1 MKKIAVATI
10 LLLYTFIQLGIMG
23 WHYYKP
29 IIHAICYNQFL
40 LRKESPDNIFIV
52 KTDTATYQQSRQK
65 DDEIVWK
72 GVLYD
77 IKNVVIK
84 DKEVTITM
92 EQDIAET
99 SLMNICHNI
108 HEQIKKNT
116 LPGSPTDI
124 SFYQWI
130 FKFYKPA
137 EDSKL
142 LIAVLSIT
150 PKNSL
155 YYSNYFSSFF
165 PNGPFQPP
173 DFMI

>member
-1 MKKIAVATI
+1 MKKIAILII

-29 IIHAICYNQFL
+29 IIHAICYQQFRL
-40 LRKESPDNIFIV
+40 ESHNPDNASIIEI
-52 KTDTATYQQSRQK
+52 DTATLHQIRENE
-65 DDEIVWK
+65 DEIIWK

-77 IKNVVIK
+77 IKSVVVNGN
-84 DKEVTITM
+84 EVSLTIQ
-92 EQDIAET
+92 EDIAET
-99 SLMNICHNI
+99 GLMEIYHHI
-108 HEQIKKNT
+108 HEQIKKNK

-130 FKFYKPA
+130 FKFYQPA

-150 PKNSL
+150 PKNNF
-155 YYSNYFSSFF
+155 YCANYFSSFF